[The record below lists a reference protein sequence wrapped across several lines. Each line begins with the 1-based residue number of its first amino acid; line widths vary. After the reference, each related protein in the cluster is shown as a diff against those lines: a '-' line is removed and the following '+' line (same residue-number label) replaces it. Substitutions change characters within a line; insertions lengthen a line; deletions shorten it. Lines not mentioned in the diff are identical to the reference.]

1 MKTCPVC
8 KKEVESSHSEAAC
21 PARVRKKKNPEKK
34 ADASK
39 ENEEKD

>member
-21 PARVRKKKNPEKK
+21 PSRVRKKKIP
-34 ADASK
+34 
-39 ENEEKD
+39 EEKVDTSKVNDKKD